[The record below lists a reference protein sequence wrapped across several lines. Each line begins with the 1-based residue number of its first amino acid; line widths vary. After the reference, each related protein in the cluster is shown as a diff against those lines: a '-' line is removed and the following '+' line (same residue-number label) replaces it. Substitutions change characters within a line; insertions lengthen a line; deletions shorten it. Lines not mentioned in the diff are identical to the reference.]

1 MSMDPLE
8 SSPSPGDPPG
18 LNQAEW
24 DQPYGSPSGIEPPPK
39 KGLSCG
45 CMVLIACGIVGA
57 LAVLVC
63 CGGFMYAGYYFNDA
77 VSDDPAV
84 VAEVAKGLA
93 QLDVPEDLE
102 PAFSFNITNPLTGD
116 PVMVWAVYVDETAE
130 SMLVLGALGESLDP
144 SGQGQE
150 AFWDQMENSLQQQG
164 VQQELNVNEWERS
177 DKEIVVRGQPT
188 TFHFATGEDEE
199 QEKQYLEV
207 TGSFEGENGQVMV
220 MFVGDAEKYDEE
232 TVVGMLESVR

>member
-1 MSMDPLE
+1 MSMDPPE

-18 LNQAEW
+18 LNQAQW

-45 CMVLIACGIVGA
+45 CMVLIACGIVGV

-63 CGGFMYAGYYFNDA
+63 CGGFMFAGYYFNDA

-93 QLDVPEDLE
+93 ELDVPEGLE
-102 PAFSFNITNPLTGD
+102 PAFSLNFTHPFTGE
-116 PVMVWAVYVDETAE
+116 PVMVGAVYVDEAAE
-130 SMLVLGALGESLDP
+130 SMLVLGSFGEALDV
-144 SGQGQE
+144 SGQDQE
-150 AFWDQMENSLQQQG
+150 EFWRQMENSLQQQG

-199 QEKQYLEV
+199 QETQYIKV
-207 TGSFEGENGQVMV
+207 TGAFEGENGQVMLR
-220 MFVGDAEKYDEE
+220 FVGDAEKYDEE
-232 TVVGMLESVR
+232 TIVEMLESVR